1 VRSSV
6 NKDDTPLA
14 WKRVMTKLVIVIRN
28 PTAADEE
35 AWCRLWSQYN
45 AFYQATISE
54 AITALT
60 WQRIL
65 DPTSAMFVRL
75 AVIDGTI
82 GGFSVS
88 VLHESTWTSEP
99 VCYLED
105 LFVSPEYRSRGCGQM
120 LIEDL
125 IGRANS
131 EGWSRLYWHT
141 ASNNPARKLYDRFVA
156 ADGFVRYR
164 INFDKV
170 RDESSTP

>member
-1 VRSSV
+1 
-6 NKDDTPLA
+6 
-14 WKRVMTKLVIVIRN
+14 MIVIRN
-28 PTAADEE
+28 LTPADED
-35 AWCRLWSQYN
+35 AWRRLCSQYN

-54 AITALT
+54 D
-60 WQRIL
+60 R
-65 DPTSAMFVRL
+65 TSAMFARL

-82 GGFSVS
+82 VGFSVS

-105 LFVSPEYRSRGCGQM
+105 LFVSPEYRSRGCGQL

-141 ASNNPARKLYDRFVA
+141 ASDNSARKLYDQFVVA
-156 ADGFVRYR
+156 AASASVMRAGTVSFLA
-164 INFDKV
+164 
-170 RDESSTP
+170 